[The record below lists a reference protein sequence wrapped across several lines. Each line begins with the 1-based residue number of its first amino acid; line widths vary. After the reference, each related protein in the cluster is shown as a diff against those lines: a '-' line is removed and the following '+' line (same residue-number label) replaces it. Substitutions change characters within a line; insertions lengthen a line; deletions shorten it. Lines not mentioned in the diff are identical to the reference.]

1 VPATTLPEPWRA
13 LAAALGG
20 VAQLA
25 EACGVTTR
33 TLQRW
38 ARAEL
43 TPGPIVQKHVRTLAK
58 RRGLA
63 EPWA

>member
-1 VPATTLPEPWRA
+1 MPATTLPSPWRE

-33 TLQRW
+33 TVQRW
-38 ARAEL
+38 ARGEL
-43 TPGPIVQKHVRTLAK
+43 TPGPIVKRHVGALAK
-58 RRGLA
+58 RRGLE
-63 EPWA
+63 EPWG